1 MGERRAPRIDKKI
14 DVKATVHIEFKKQIY
29 KMAEISDVSVMN
41 FMDIMLKHALKSKR
55 ILDELSPHFIRSVR
69 FKNVLYPGHRK
80 AEHIGDSE
88 TGVNYVR
95 IKTRLT
101 VDTFE
106 DMKLIAD
113 GLDVKP
119 ARACAILIHEAFHS
133 QYFID
138 GYVKKYLGQNITDDQ
153 LIKLKEIM
161 EYINRDINYN
171 LNWGTLLSYIVQEVK
186 EPAKNIK
193 EKVNSFVINHWKDK

>member
-41 FMDIMLKHALKSKR
+41 FVDIMLKHALGSKR
-55 ILDELSPHFIRSVR
+55 ILSELSPRFIRSVR
-69 FKNVLYPGHRK
+69 FKNILYPGHRK
-80 AEHIGDSE
+80 AEHIGDSQ
-88 TGVNYVR
+88 TGVNYAR

-106 DMKLIAD
+106 NMKLIAD

-138 GYVKKYLGQNITDDQ
+138 GYVKKYLGQNISDYQ

-171 LNWGTLLSYIVQEVK
+171 LNWGTLLSYIVNEVK
-186 EPAKNIK
+186 EPAKNITQ
-193 EKVNSFVINHWKDK
+193 KVTVVINNWKDK